1 MVDKMMR
8 IAGRGND
15 GLAKALLTSNVGA
28 LINSSVTSAESE
40 IKNIAVGAAV
50 NFDFYNFT
58 KSTLQFVLRA
68 SQATDIKMQ
77 VTPIVGG
84 TARYEAT
91 VTLFDKKRI
100 DKIVFTNFFKNA
112 YDAFRVNVVNVG
124 NYPADITVF
133 ALGSETNVEVE
144 NIGEPKLI
152 STGVSVAANKIVPV
166 AENIKVKDFKAFT
179 IGLNATDMATG
190 KANRASVYIYPIFNG
205 RTIDVNNYGA
215 VTVLNCVK
223 LNANRALTDKYMVE
237 TETVSIAVKN
247 HDSDPLQLDLTLIPT
262 QNTEGAVNAT
272 KQMEY
277 VVPSIHQRP
286 SRFNVPVGAVCMAI
300 DTREMWINNGTNW
313 EVY

>member
-1 MVDKMMR
+1 MADKMMR

-15 GLAKALLTSNVGA
+15 GTAKALLTTNAGA
-28 LINSSVTSAESE
+28 LINTSVTSAESD
-40 IKNIAVGAAV
+40 IKNIAVGKTV

-84 TARYEAT
+84 ITRYEAT
-91 VTLFDKKRI
+91 LTLFDKKRI
-100 DKIVFTNFFKNA
+100 DKILFTDFLKNA
-112 YDAFRVNVVNVG
+112 YDAFRVSVVNVG

-152 STGVSVAANKIVPV
+152 STGVTV
-166 AENIKVKDFKAFT
+166 AENQTVVVAENVNVKDMKAFA
-179 IGLNATDMATG
+179 IGLNASNLATG
-190 KANRASVYIYPIFNG
+190 KANRASVFVYPIFN
-205 RTIDVNNYGA
+205 TLTLNTSNYGTA
-215 VTVLNCVK
+215 TILNCVK
-223 LNANRALTDKYMVE
+223 LNATRALTDKYMVE

-247 HDSDPLQLDLTLIPT
+247 HDDDPLRLTLTLFPT

-286 SRFNVPVGAVCMAI
+286 SLYQVPVGAVCMAI
-300 DTREMWINNGTNW
+300 DTREMWINNGQAW

>member
-1 MVDKMMR
+1 MTDKMMR

-15 GLAKALLTSNVGA
+15 GLAKALMTNNTGA

-40 IKNIAVGAAV
+40 LKNIAVGAAV

-100 DKIVFTNFFKNA
+100 DKILFTNFFKNA
-112 YDAFRVNVVNVG
+112 YDAFRVSIVNVG
-124 NYPADITVF
+124 AYPADITVF
-133 ALGSETNVEVE
+133 ALGSETNVEIE

-152 STGVSVAANKIVPV
+152 STGVTVSQNQTVVV
-166 AENIKVKDFKAFT
+166 AENVKVKDIKAFT
-179 IGLNATDMATG
+179 IGLNATNMATG
-190 KANRASVYIYPIFNG
+190 KANRASVYIYPVVNG
-205 RTIDVNNYGA
+205 RAMESTNYGA

-223 LNANRALTDKYMVE
+223 LNANKALTDKYMVE
-237 TETVSIAVKN
+237 TEMVSIAVKN

-277 VVPSIHQRP
+277 IVPTIHQRP
-286 SRFNVPVGAVCMAI
+286 SIYQVPVGTICMAI
-300 DTREMWINNGTNW
+300 DTREMWISNGQAW

>member
-1 MVDKMMR
+1 MR

-15 GLAKALLTSNVGA
+15 GTAKALLTTNAGA
-28 LINSSVTSAESE
+28 LINASVTSAESDV
-40 IKNIAVGAAV
+40 KNIAVGAAV

-91 VTLFDKKRI
+91 LTLFDKKRI
-100 DKIVFTNFFKNA
+100 DKILFTDFLKNA
-112 YDAFRVNVVNVG
+112 YDAFRVSVVNVG

-152 STGVSVAANKIVPV
+152 STGVTMAENQTVVV
-166 AENIKVKDFKAFT
+166 AENVNVKDIKAFT
-179 IGLNATDMATG
+179 IGLNASNMATG
-190 KANRASVYIYPIFNG
+190 KANRTSVYIYPIANG
-205 RTIDVNNYGA
+205 RAMESTNYGA

-223 LNANRALTDKYMVE
+223 LNANKALTDKYMVE

-247 HDSDPLQLDLTLIPT
+247 HDSDPLQLDLTLIST

-286 SRFNVPVGAVCMAI
+286 SHFNVPVGAVCMAI